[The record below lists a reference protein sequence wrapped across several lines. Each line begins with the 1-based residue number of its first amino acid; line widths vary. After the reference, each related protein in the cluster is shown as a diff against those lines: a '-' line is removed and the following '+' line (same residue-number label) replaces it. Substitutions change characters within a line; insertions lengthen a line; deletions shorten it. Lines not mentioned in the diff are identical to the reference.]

1 MTDITISNSTDSEF
15 SIKLRGKEN
24 EAGDDDCGVIFN
36 YFRPYCNQF
45 HITIIEQLPSA
56 FFSIK
61 IH

>member
-15 SIKLRGKEN
+15 SIKLRGKDN
-24 EAGDDDCGVIFN
+24 EAEDDCGVIFN
-36 YFRPYCNQF
+36 YFRPYCHQF
-45 HITIIEQLPSA
+45 HITIIKQLPSA